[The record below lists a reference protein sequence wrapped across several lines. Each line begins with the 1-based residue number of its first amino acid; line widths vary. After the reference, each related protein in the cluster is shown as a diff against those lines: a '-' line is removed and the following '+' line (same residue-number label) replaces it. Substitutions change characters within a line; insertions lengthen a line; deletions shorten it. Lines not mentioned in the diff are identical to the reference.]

1 MYKGVYNDEQATEGT
16 KTYTHLEQ
24 KVSCPLC
31 GSEADCVAP
40 KSCVPYNGL
49 CYETMNASGTTI
61 EAGCALPV
69 DEILYDRG
77 VRQVTEALQV
87 QLCEEENCNQIGS
100 EDEFMPTIECTSG
113 SLPVLASLFIL
124 ALALLF

>member
-1 MYKGVYNDEQATEGT
+1 
-16 KTYTHLEQ
+16 
-24 KVSCPLC
+24 
-31 GSEADCVAP
+31 
-40 KSCVPYNGL
+40 
-49 CYETMNASGTTI
+49 MNASGTTI

-69 DEILYDRG
+69 YEILYDRG

-113 SLPVLASLFIL
+113 SLPVLASLFTM
-124 ALALLF
+124 ALAMLF